1 MSHNTDFKTL
11 QISAKDDCLYV
22 FYRVNMQGRAGITV
36 YVWFYVAVTSYLPS
50 LEFRLFKLIILGGPP
65 PVFQYR
71 TRAVKLFVQMGNS
84 KCLANLN
91 SQPIWIIHE
100 PSVRAFWAVFDR
112 HPCYWRFLAPSFP
125 QFDFSL
131 VLFPF
136 FHFSL
141 LFSIFPTL
149 IASFW
154 NPLTEQKPN
163 KRAENTSRTKTE
175 QFPISSR
182 LYPLSGH
189 QYRYNSLSGRW
200 F

>member
-11 QISAKDDCLYV
+11 QLNLKDGKLIV
-22 FYRVNMQGRAGITV
+22 FYRVNMQGWAGITV

-84 KCLANLN
+84 KMLGKSKFTANLDH
-91 SQPIWIIHE
+91 P
-100 PSVRAFWAVFDR
+100 WAVSSCILGRFWPL
-112 HPCYWRFLAPSFP
+112 PCCCRFLAPSFP

-136 FHFSL
+136 F
-141 LFSIFPTL
+141 IFPCY
-149 IASFW
+149 
-154 NPLTEQKPN
+154 
-163 KRAENTSRTKTE
+163 
-175 QFPISSR
+175 FPYSPPS
-182 LYPLSGH
+182 
-189 QYRYNSLSGRW
+189 
-200 F
+200 